1 MVGIIDMECGIPR
14 REAGQPEPGHD
25 QEPTAA
31 QPAGYGMAN
40 YSRIFRSRRE
50 GADQRPDMG
59 LDAYVD
65 KLGKLGIVRAV
76 PFGITN
82 EEETALLRRYPDRF
96 IGLAR
101 ISINAFKGMTGVR
114 ELERLV
120 REEGFKALGVSAL
133 GDMIPASDPRY
144 YPPYTK
150 AAEPGLPLPDHPSMD
165 YANDP
170 AYDLR
175 HPRHLDHAAKGFS

>member
-1 MVGIIDMECGIPR
+1 MVRIIDMECSIPR
-14 REAGQPEPGHD
+14 SEASQPEPGHD
-25 QEPTAA
+25 QKPAAA

-40 YSRIFRSRRE
+40 YSRIFSSRRE
-50 GADQRPDMG
+50 GADHRPDMS

-65 KLGKLGIVRAV
+65 KLGKLGVVRSV

-82 EEETALLRRYPDRF
+82 EEETVLLRRYPDRF

-120 REEGFKALGVSAL
+120 REEGFKALGV
-133 GDMIPASDPRY
+133 
-144 YPPYTK
+144 
-150 AAEPGLPLPDHPSMD
+150 
-165 YANDP
+165 
-170 AYDLR
+170 
-175 HPRHLDHAAKGFS
+175 